1 MSQENVEIVREGVDA
16 VNRRD
21 PDAFIAC
28 VHPDVV
34 WEVSDEV
41 TVDLGGVYRGRA
53 GVREWFEK
61 SFLEVWENFH
71 VEVEE
76 ITEAPDGRVFLGM
89 LATARGSGSGVV
101 VEGPRAWQVCWFADG
116 MITRRKLFFDRA
128 EALEAAGLSE

>member
-1 MSQENVEIVREGVDA
+1 MSQENVEIVRVGVDA

-34 WEVSDEV
+34 WDATGMPE
-41 TVDLGGVYRGRA
+41 TRGIYRGRA
-53 GVREWFEK
+53 QVREWFEK
-61 SFLEVWENFH
+61 SFLDEVWENFH

-76 ITEAPDGRVFLGM
+76 ITEAPDGRVFLGIS
-89 LATARGSGSGVV
+89 ATARGGRSGVE

-116 MITRRKLFFDRA
+116 MITRRKLFFDRD